1 VRLVLAL
8 RALFFLVLV
17 PGTVAGYLPYRI
29 LSGAGKWRRPELSVS
44 SAAAMLLVLAGAA
57 VLLACVWEFFAR
69 GRGTL
74 APVDPP
80 RELVVGGLYR
90 WTRNPMYNG
99 VLTFLVGEAWLFSSP
114 VLLGYGALF
123 LATVHLF
130 VVLYEEPDLA
140 ARFGDS
146 YASYRRAVPRWGFTF
161 RPYALRGTGE
171 DS

>member
-1 VRLVLAL
+1 M
-8 RALFFLVLV
+8 FFLVLV

-29 LSGAGKWRRPELSVS
+29 LCGAGKWRRPEISISSV
-44 SAAAMLLVLAGAA
+44 AALVVSMAGAA

-90 WTRNPMYNG
+90 FTRNPMYNG
-99 VLTFLVGEAWLFSSP
+99 VLTFLIGDAWLFRSGL
-114 VLLGYGALF
+114 LLGYAAVF
-123 LATVHLF
+123 LLTVHLF

-146 YASYRRAVPRWGFTF
+146 YARYRRAVPRWGFTL
-161 RPYALRGTGE
+161 RPYQPA
-171 DS
+171 S